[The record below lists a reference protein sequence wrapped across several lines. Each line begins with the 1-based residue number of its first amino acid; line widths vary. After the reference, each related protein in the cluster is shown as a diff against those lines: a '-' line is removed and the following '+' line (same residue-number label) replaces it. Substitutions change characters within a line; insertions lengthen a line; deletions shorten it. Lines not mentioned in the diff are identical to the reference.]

1 MCNIMDRCKLELLK
15 IYIPT
20 TNIEMKKIENANTLK
35 DIGCLCNKVNLII
48 VVFTDKAG
56 DKSNA

>member
-1 MCNIMDRCKLELLK
+1 MDRCKLELLK